1 MNSTNVI
8 DLTSPP
14 TVNKPRC
21 CRLCK
26 QPGHNI
32 TNCKDASIKESIDKL
47 ESFVID
53 IVPFVVNHLHENN
66 HNNPSISEELD
77 NFINASVEQWL
88 FLFRVPMLAVMCLK
102 YGMKTSLLRADY
114 VNTLKRVYHRL
125 ILDASYFDLGE
136 MTFSAMNYI
145 SRRFIKLI
153 IPRRNNLNN
162 ILIGMQNIKFFERE
176 ITYPFWN
183 CILGHVSQ
191 NSEIFRLTES
201 SIRRLDETRAFFE
214 NLQNT
219 YNVATNNF
227 NITAQPLEP
236 TWKIQTTIL
245 CLDTS
250 KQLLEEIECPI
261 CYEACKKID
270 TVTTQCGHVYCSS
283 CIKGTVKSN
292 ETKMTPPP
300 CPMCR
305 SEIKILE
312 MKCPDILF
320 NFENEFSKITC

>member
-1 MNSTNVI
+1 MNSAILI
-8 DLTSPP
+8 DLTSPQN
-14 TVNKPRC
+14 VNKPRC

-32 TNCKDASIKESIDKL
+32 TNCKNTSIKESMDKL
-47 ESFVID
+47 DTHVIN
-53 IVPFVVNHLHENN
+53 IVPFVINHLHENN
-66 HNNPSISEELD
+66 HNNPSVSEELD
-77 NFINASVEQWL
+77 NFINTSVERWL
-88 FLFRVPMLAVMCLK
+88 SLFRVPLLAAMCLK
-102 YGMKTSLLRADY
+102 YGMKTSLLRTDY
-114 VNTLKRVYHRL
+114 VTALKRVYHRL
-125 ILDASYFDLGE
+125 VLDASYFVLGD

-145 SRRFIKLI
+145 ARRFIKLI

-162 ILIGMQNIKFFERE
+162 ILIGMQNIKFFESE
-176 ITYPFWN
+176 ITYPYWI
-183 CILGHVSQ
+183 CILRHVAQ
-191 NSEIFRLTES
+191 NAEMFRLTES
-201 SIRRLDETRAFFE
+201 SIQRLNETCAFFE

-219 YNVATNNF
+219 YAAATYNYTTN
-227 NITAQPLEP
+227 AQPLEP
-236 TWKIQTTIL
+236 AWKIQTTIL
-245 CLDTS
+245 CLETT

-261 CYEACKKID
+261 CYEPCKTID